1 MGNGGAVE
9 IQRLTPSKF
18 LPQLTQDAFLLAG
31 RYADTPPRKHMPDLQ
46 MSRVVLRLVMNA
58 GGTGGMRRDFEVA
71 TDLGFWILADV

>member
-1 MGNGGAVE
+1 
-9 IQRLTPSKF
+9 
-18 LPQLTQDAFLLAG
+18 
-31 RYADTPPRKHMPDLQ
+31 MPDLQ